1 MEVVPAEIA
10 EDDSTLSWWQLIGCG
25 LCFLCCYGVS
35 AATCRCLGA
44 MGTRFKTKWQGE
56 APKLKEKNREQLR
69 GQLPMPP
76 THEGPGF
83 SDGPRHA
90 QKARPKRAGPR

>member
-25 LCFLCCYGVS
+25 LCFLCCCGVS

-56 APKLKEKNREQLR
+56 APKLKWPEE
-69 GQLPMPP
+69 
-76 THEGPGF
+76 F
-83 SDGPRHA
+83 S
-90 QKARPKRAGPR
+90 Q